1 MNMKNYEDAYLLGA
15 PYTLIASGW
24 DSYVFVDG
32 ENPDV
37 IIKLYESLTREQLLA
52 YYKLHTLHAQNGVM
66 TDGTID
72 IEVLDLGEQPE
83 NHIMDNEDGVLVI
96 LPRINGTNLTQYGT
110 PEERKEILERI
121 QKIAQSHNLPIT
133 GWYEIKFENLTVIKS
148 DPSWRLH
155 IVMTDIWAR
164 IDECLAV

>member
-1 MNMKNYEDAYLLGA
+1 MWYNTNMKNYAEAYLLGA

-37 IIKLYESLTREQLLA
+37 IIKLYESLTREQLLE

-96 LPRINGTNLTQYGT
+96 LPRINGTNFTQYGT
-110 PEERKEILERI
+110 REERREILERI

-133 GWYEIKFENLTVIKS
+133 G
-148 DPSWRLH
+148 
-155 IVMTDIWAR
+155 
-164 IDECLAV
+164 